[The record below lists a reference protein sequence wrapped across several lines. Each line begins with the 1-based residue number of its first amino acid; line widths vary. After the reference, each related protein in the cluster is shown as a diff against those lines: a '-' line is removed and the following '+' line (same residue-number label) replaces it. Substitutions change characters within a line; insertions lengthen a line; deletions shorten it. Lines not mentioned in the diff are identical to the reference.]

1 MKRIAK
7 RKNNNY
13 KKKLARLDDRCK
25 ESNKET
31 RESACE
37 SKVIKN
43 VTRDHSW
50 ISRILAGI
58 RNKKQ
63 KRKKLESTGFIML
76 LII

>member
-25 ESNKET
+25 ESNNKET

-63 KRKKLESTGFIML
+63 KRKKN
-76 LII
+76 